1 MAIQYKSGCA
11 GPGLG
16 SKAQGWASGPGLEWW
31 PGPEKT
37 AELVKS
43 KLIL

>member
-16 SKAQGWASGPGLEWW
+16 LKPRAGPGLEWW

-43 KLIL
+43 KLVL